1 MKENIKIIKKM
12 KFIIVIIII
21 KNFKETLFNY
31 LIEKNYLNIIY

>member
-21 KNFKETLFNY
+21 KIFFKDSLFKLFN
-31 LIEKNYLNIIY
+31 IK